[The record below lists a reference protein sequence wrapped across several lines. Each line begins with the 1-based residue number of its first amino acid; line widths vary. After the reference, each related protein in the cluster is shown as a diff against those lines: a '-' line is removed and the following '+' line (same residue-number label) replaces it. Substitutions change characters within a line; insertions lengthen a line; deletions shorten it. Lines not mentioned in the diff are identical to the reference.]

1 MMLSLKSGGDSERN
15 TMLWYNSPE
24 AVRAIADASYGWDD
38 DVRRRSMLRLIGRTD
53 DNRTRS

>member
-1 MMLSLKSGGDSERN
+1 
-15 TMLWYNSPE
+15 MLWYNSPE